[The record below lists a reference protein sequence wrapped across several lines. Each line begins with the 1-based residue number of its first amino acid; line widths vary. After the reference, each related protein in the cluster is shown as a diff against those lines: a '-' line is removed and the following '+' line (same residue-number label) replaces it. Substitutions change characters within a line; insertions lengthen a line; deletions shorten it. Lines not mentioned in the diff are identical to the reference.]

1 MQPVKSFSISLRFK
15 SVTVKTVNF
24 QTVSPEVT
32 ISLYGDDKNLVHLK
46 LIEMGLAELDE

>member
-1 MQPVKSFSISLRFK
+1 M
-15 SVTVKTVNF
+15 TVNTVNF

-32 ISLYGDDKNLVHLK
+32 ISLYEDDKNLVHLK